1 MRPVINLKP
10 INRYLRKHHFK
21 MDTMQK
27 VLNLVKSGDW
37 AITLDLKDAYF
48 HVPICP
54 THRKFLRFSVLGKNY
69 QFKALC
75 FGPTSAPRVF
85 TKIVSVVAA
94 HLRKHNIRLAT
105 YLDDWLLVNK
115 SRIGLVKDREL
126 TLNLLTKLGFIVNAQ
141 KSVLTP
147 SQDITYIGGHFK
159 LEKVLVF
166 PTPER
171 IAKLYQ
177 TIHSL
182 LRGNV
187 SARSYLT
194 VLGVIASALELIP
207 NGRLFMRPIQLHL
220 LQNWHPSRMSLNH
233 EIACTQEL
241 RSHFTWW
248 LEQQNTLRGR
258 SLTQFTN
265 QVTVTTD
272 ASTMGWGGHSGNQ
285 KAQGTWSPL
294 WKLEHINCLELE
306 AVFRTVKHF
315 LPSLK
320 NKNVLIR
327 SDNTTTVQYINKQGG
342 TRSPKL
348 CQLAWKL
355 WQLAIQN
362 NIVLRAA
369 HIAGSKNVLADSL
382 SRVKV
387 RETEWSLNP
396 KITHQVFNH
405 LGQPVIDLFASY
417 ENKKTQV
424 VCSWVPHPQALA
436 LDALSI
442 TWENMFAYAFPPTCL
457 IPKVLQH
464 MKQFHCELILIAPHW
479 SRQHWYPQLLELLIA
494 CPLKLPAESNLLSQA
509 KGKILHQNPQSLKLT
524 AWLLS
529 TDSSKQRDF
538 LKTLEIYC
546 LPRGGQ
552 VHKKITSANFDS
564 SVAGVK
570 NRKLIPMLQL

>member
-1 MRPVINLKP
+1 MSNTQEVSKIQCSRKNLPIQSSMFWTNVSSKSFHKNSFSCSGSFTKTQHSLSYLPGRLASCEQKSNMPSERSRVIAQSPDKIGFYNHYPK
-10 INRYLRKHHFK
+10 
-21 MDTMQK
+21 
-27 VLNLVKSGDW
+27 VKS
-37 AITLDLKDAYF
+37 DA
-48 HVPICP
+48 
-54 THRKFLRFSVLGKNY
+54 FSG
-69 QFKALC
+69 
-75 FGPTSAPRVF
+75 
-85 TKIVSVVAA
+85 
-94 HLRKHNIRLAT
+94 HNIHRGSFQT
-105 YLDDWLLVNK
+105 RQRSCVSN
-115 SRIGLVKDREL
+115 SRENRKITSDYSQSVKGQCVGSEL
-126 TLNLLTKLGFIVNAQ
+126 
-141 KSVLTP
+141 S
-147 SQDITYIGGHFK
+147 D
-159 LEKVLVF
+159 
-166 PTPER
+166 
-171 IAKLYQ
+171 
-177 TIHSL
+177 
-182 LRGNV
+182 
-187 SARSYLT
+187 SARSDCFSTRVNSERQIVHETDSITSSSKL
-194 VLGVIASALELIP
+194 APLENEFESRNCLYSKVEIP
-207 NGRLFMRPIQLHL
+207 FYMVVR
-220 LQNWHPSRMSLNH
+220 
-233 EIACTQEL
+233 ATK
-241 RSHFTWW
+241 HFAG
-248 LEQQNTLRGR
+248 GR
-258 SLTQFTN
+258 SLIQFTN
-265 QVTVTTD
+265 SVTVTTD
-272 ASTMGWGGHSGNQ
+272 ASTMGWGDHSENQ

-327 SDNTTTVQYINKQGG
+327 SDNTTTVQYINKQGV

-348 CQLAWKL
+348 CQLTWKL
-355 WQLAIQN
+355 WQLAIKN
-362 NIVLRAA
+362 NIVLRSA

-396 KITHQVFNH
+396 KMAHQVFNH
-405 LGQPVIDLFASY
+405 LGQPMIDLFASY

-424 VCSWVPHPQALA
+424 FCSWVPHPQALA

-479 SRQHWYPQLLELLIA
+479 PRQHWYPQLLELLIA
-494 CPLKLPAESNLLSQA
+494 CPLKLPAERNLLSQA

-529 TDSSKQRDF
+529 TDSSKQREF
-538 LKTLEIYC
+538 LKTLENYC

-552 VHKKITSANFDS
+552 VHKKIKSANFDS